1 MFEKIHRQPLS
12 EVIAGT
18 IEESILS
25 GTFAIGT
32 QMPSEPAM
40 SKQFGVS
47 RNVVREAYKILQERG
62 LLDIRDGNG
71 AFVAQPDTTL
81 TKNALGRYIRLIGA
95 DSALDSIF
103 ESRIILEGS
112 NARLAATRAT
122 PEEIEELATH
132 LARMHENLEFSN
144 RWTESDLDFH
154 IAVAKATHN
163 PFQLLLLEP
172 LVDQL
177 REIIWEGFMTP
188 GAKLHGLEEHD
199 KMFDCIKK
207 CDPEGAYNA
216 MIEHLRFS
224 QEISK
229 QHWIDKTKT
238 SENR

>member
-18 IEESILS
+18 IEEAILS

-62 LLDIRDGNG
+62 LLDIQDGNG

-122 PEEIEELATH
+122 PQEIEKLAYQFFVDRGYEH
-132 LARMHENLEFSN
+132 SHDQEDWL
-144 RWTESDLDFH
+144 
-154 IAVAKATHN
+154 KAE
-163 PFQLLLLEP
+163 Q
-172 LVDQL
+172 
-177 REIIWEGFMTP
+177 IIRG
-188 GAKLHGLEEHD
+188 
-199 KMFDCIKK
+199 
-207 CDPEGAYNA
+207 
-216 MIEHLRFS
+216 R
-224 QEISK
+224 
-229 QHWIDKTKT
+229 
-238 SENR
+238 